1 MSTSANTPDPNSS
14 TPAPEPAAVSTP
26 PPIPEPSEAP
36 FSVNDRS
43 FTIIAAAI
51 GAAILAFPVGG
62 WFAAVAGAVMIAA
75 ALHGLL
81 GA

>member
-26 PPIPEPSEAP
+26 PPIPEPSKAP
-36 FSVNDRS
+36 LLGHRS